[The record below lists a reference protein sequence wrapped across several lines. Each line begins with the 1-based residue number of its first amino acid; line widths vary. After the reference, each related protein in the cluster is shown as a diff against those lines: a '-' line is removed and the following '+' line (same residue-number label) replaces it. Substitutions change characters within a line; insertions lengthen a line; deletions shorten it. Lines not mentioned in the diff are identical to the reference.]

1 MVTSAGIEVMLGD
14 VSASGQRT
22 SVSIYADDLSRLRS
36 MQRRVSA
43 AKDQWLTLPEVIRE
57 LLNAVE
63 KQGEGA

>member
-14 VSASGQRT
+14 VSASDQRT

>member
-1 MVTSAGIEVMLGD
+1 MLGD
-14 VSASGQRT
+14 VSASDQRT
-22 SVSIYADDLSRLRS
+22 SVSIYAYDLSRLRS